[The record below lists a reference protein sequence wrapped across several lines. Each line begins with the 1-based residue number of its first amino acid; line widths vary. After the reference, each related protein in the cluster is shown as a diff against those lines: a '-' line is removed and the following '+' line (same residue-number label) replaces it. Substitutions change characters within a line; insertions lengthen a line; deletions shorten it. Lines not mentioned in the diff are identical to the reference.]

1 MSEGDDDNARH
12 RANITVLVVAVI
24 IVVIGVIAFHF
35 YSRNLAMERCQE
47 ERRSDCDAVSG
58 SP

>member
-1 MSEGDDDNARH
+1 LSDGDDDDARH
-12 RANITVLVVAVI
+12 RANITVLIAAVI
-24 IVVIGVIAFHF
+24 VVTIGLIAFHF

-47 ERRSDCDAVSG
+47 ERRSDCDSITG